1 MKNTID
7 SNISFGV
14 LLIVSMISI
23 FVFKASPSP
32 MLALVQL
39 RVLFFTEFGQQ
50 AP

>member
-23 FVFKASPSP
+23 FVFKAS
-32 MLALVQL
+32 LTL
-39 RVLFFTEFGQQ
+39 
-50 AP
+50 